1 MPRSGGPRPTGAG
14 AAGPEPTTAGPE
26 PTTAGPESTTALPT
40 PARSVPGPKRARSA
54 RRASPT
60 LNAEPAAAATPSPAS
75 VASPPAEPA
84 IDVADEAPVPFDR
97 ASDPD
102 RGLLDLLS
110 NELAAAGRRARNRKG
125 QLSAALP
132 DASFMLALRGR
143 LLQPAGEDLPAG
155 ASFDAPARPAV
166 RSRRQGRGAAASR
179 RRTRVWLWAVLAV
192 GILLLGGLA
201 AKLASGWL
209 GAAPVDRVGE
219 VADATLV
226 RGGSSRALVT
236 GMALAAG
243 DEIKVG
249 AGGHATLILGGSQA
263 RLAPGADL
271 KVNVLSTLTTQVAL
285 LAGRAY
291 NRVVL
296 PAGGEYEVMTGPYAW
311 TATGTAFD
319 VDRTPAVGGGELVT
333 LLALEHS
340 VGVTGPAA
348 NQQIPEGSAMTV
360 LVGGQGSSSP
370 AIGPIPAVD
379 FSDPWLI
386 SNAKT
391 DEALGYPIGALA
403 GVALAPNGTPVAS
416 PTPSTGPDPTPS
428 DSPESTSTASP
439 SPSIG
444 PTSTPPPTRQPTPT
458 PTVSPSPTPTPPVT
472 PQPSLSLSL
481 TSCPGGI
488 VASWSKYTGGGFAR
502 YVTLRDTVPSIPPS
516 YNLARVVPGT
526 STTSIAKT
534 SGKDSSV
541 SNGATYFYRTLVLG
555 SGNKVLEASD
565 VEAGLGF
572 AQDDLGP
579 AAVGGSTG
587 GVVVVWSVFDQPACF
602 SEYQVLYSTDQS
614 FSTSTSI
621 PVTNRLQTNVAVPPA
636 SQFSSGDTI
645 WFRVQV
651 VRQTSLGQFVVA
663 QSSGTP
669 PSYTY
674 P

>member
-1 MPRSGGPRPTGAG
+1 MAHSA
-14 AAGPEPTTAGPE
+14 
-26 PTTAGPESTTALPT
+26 ST
-40 PARSVPGPKRARSA
+40 PAVAAPARARST
-54 RRASPT
+54 RRANPT
-60 LNAEPAAAATPSPAS
+60 LIAEPVLVAAASPAS
-75 VASPPAEPA
+75 VAAPPQAPA
-84 IDVADEAPVPFDR
+84 IDVSDEAPVPIDR

-102 RGLLDLLS
+102 RGLLDLLAD
-110 NELAAAGRRARNRKG
+110 ELAATGRRARSRKA

-132 DASFMLALRGR
+132 DASFSLALRGR
-143 LLQPAGEDLPAG
+143 LLQPAGAALISSAMADAPAEPGLRARPKGRSAG
-155 ASFDAPARPAV
+155 ASH
-166 RSRRQGRGAAASR
+166 

-201 AKLASGWL
+201 AKVALGGL
-209 GAAPVDRVGE
+209 GAAPINRAGD
-219 VADATLV
+219 VANATLV
-226 RGGSSRALVT
+226 RGGSSRALVA
-236 GMALAAG
+236 GMDLAAG
-243 DEIKVG
+243 DEIKVA

-263 RLAPGADL
+263 RLAAGSDL
-271 KVNVLSTLTTQVAL
+271 KVNVLSSLTTQVAL

-296 PAGGEYEVMTGPYAW
+296 PAGGEYEVVTGPYGW

-319 VDRTPAVGGGELVT
+319 VDRTPADGGGEQVT
-333 LLALEHS
+333 LLALEHPVS
-340 VGVTGPAA
+340 VTGPAA
-348 NQQIPEGSAMTV
+348 NQQIPEGSAVTV
-360 LVGGQGSSSP
+360 VFGGPGSDSLTV
-370 AIGPIPAVD
+370 GPIPALD

-386 SNAKT
+386 SNAKA

-416 PTPSTGPDPTPS
+416 PTPSTGPAATPS
-428 DSPESTSTASP
+428 DSPESTSGASP
-439 SPSIG
+439 SPTVG
-444 PTSTPPPTRQPTPT
+444 PTSTPRPTQQPTPT
-458 PTVSPSPTPTPPVT
+458 PTAIPSPSPTPTIT

-481 TSCPGGI
+481 SSCPGGI
-488 VASWSKYTGGGFAR
+488 VASWSKYTGSGFSR
-502 YVTLRDTVPSIPPS
+502 YVTLRDIVPSIPAA
-516 YNLARVVPGT
+516 YNASKVVAGT
-526 STTSIAKT
+526 STNSIAKT
-534 SGKDSSV
+534 SAKDSPV

-572 AQDDLGP
+572 AERDLGP

-614 FSTSTSI
+614 FSTSTAI
-621 PVTNRLQTNVAVPPA
+621 PVTNRLQTNIAVPPA

-663 QSSGTP
+663 QTSGTA